1 MAGQNGPAPP
11 NRPPLSGPGCEP
23 PLMTISNN
31 KFVTDNLNLMCEFEC
46 LLCGASLK
54 VRRKIIAESSKSC
67 QYCLFF
73 KTLDPDSESGSRI
86 PLNPDP

>member
-1 MAGQNGPAPP
+1 MAGQNGTATP

-54 VRRKIIAESSKSC
+54 VRRKIIAESSKSVSIVC
-67 QYCLFF
+67 FLRPWI
-73 KTLDPDSESGSRI
+73 LI
-86 PLNPDP
+86 PNPDPEYS